1 MPSMLHFHLEALD
14 WIPKCSFNQASSHY
28 LRVDIVTDCVM
39 ETDGLVNL
47 SIEVTLSNPGSS
59 FSGFP
64 FETLF
69 QSVLDQP
76 ARTFKSRGLCL
87 WRIPIL
93 CATSIS

>member
-1 MPSMLHFHLEALD
+1 MLYFHLGVLNR
-14 WIPKCSFNQASSHY
+14 IPKCSFNQANLHY
-28 LRVDIVTDCVM
+28 LRMDIVTDCVM
-39 ETDGLVNL
+39 EIDGSVNL
-47 SIEVTLSNPGSS
+47 SIEVTPSSPGSS

-76 ARTFKSRGLCL
+76 THTFKSRGLCL
-87 WRIPIL
+87 LRIRIL